1 MCYYACLWTPNIRYL
16 GGSRH
21 EFGGVELDA
30 ICFYDFSDWFTT
42 VTGEQVLSPDI
53 YDLVPNEE
61 LNTGLKKVNN
71 DEDIGHMQKDM
82 KDGTSLNI

>member
-1 MCYYACLWTPNIRYL
+1 MDDPFKCVTVHVCAGGKFEWTPNIRYI

-53 YDLVPNEE
+53 YYLVPNEE
-61 LNTGLKKVNN
+61 LNT
-71 DEDIGHMQKDM
+71 
-82 KDGTSLNI
+82 